1 MERIRLCWSVSP
13 DTKSLII
20 LIVEDDRDLREFYRS
35 ALTAEGY
42 AVVAVEDGFDA
53 LRVIDG
59 ATLPTAV
66 VLDLELPR
74 LGGRDVYRELRDHA
88 ETSIIPIVIVTG
100 SDTRDLDPAHFACIL
115 KKPISA
121 DALIQAV
128 RRCIRKR

>member
-1 MERIRLCWSVSP
+1 M
-13 DTKSLII
+13 
-20 LIVEDDRDLREFYRS
+20 EDDRDLREFYRS
-35 ALTAEGY
+35 ALAAEGY